1 MTGDRDSLWLMSK
14 TLRPWDVDQRRLLPS
29 SIHELVPEG
38 HVAHFVRETVREEL
52 ILSPI
57 LGCYTEGRG

>member
-1 MTGDRDSLWLMSK
+1 MSK
-14 TLRPWDVDQRRLLPS
+14 TFRPWDVDQRWLVPP

-52 ILSPI
+52 NLSPI
-57 LGCYTEGRG
+57 LGCYTEERG

>member
-14 TLRPWDVDQRRLLPS
+14 TFRPWDVDQRWLLPP

-52 ILSPI
+52 NLSPI
-57 LGCYTEGRG
+57 LGCYTEERG